1 LQKLSIAI
9 GIVLLVGA
17 LLPAALP
24 LWQVT
29 TLPTRLHNDEQARK
43 HLPATMPGGLA
54 VFDFDGDG
62 LLDIFVPNGGELP
75 SGLKTQAVHADRLFR
90 NRGRLQFEDVTAKS
104 GLAGKHYAFGA
115 SVGDYDG
122 DSRPDLLVSHLHGVT
137 LYRNKGDGAFED
149 VTKYSGLDRF
159 HQWAVGAA
167 WFDYDNDGDVDLY
180 VTSYVQWDAATEPE
194 CRTAGR
200 VDFCHPRY
208 YQPQPGALFR
218 NDGRGRFTDVSE
230 TAGIARHL
238 GKGMAAVV
246 ADFNGDKR
254 LDLFVTN
261 DKVPAFLFK
270 NVDGSRFE
278 EVAFDF
284 GIAVPADGKTVS
296 GMGADA
302 QDLDGDG
309 RPDLIYTALRDET
322 FPFHKGALEG
332 FDDAATSSRMG
343 PNSRAYS
350 GWGVVF
356 ADLDNDGRLD
366 IAAATSDALS
376 GKVDVSRAGPV
387 VWFRN
392 AGEGRF
398 DPARPLAQ
406 PAMHRGLVAADLDQD
421 GCLDL
426 VVSALD
432 SSPKVLRN
440 PCSNPKGPRAPRQWL
455 GSSAVGYASSL
466 WDVSSSLSSQP
477 PR

>member
-9 GIVLLVGA
+9 GLLGGA
-17 LLPAALP
+17 LVTAAPP

-29 TLPTRLHNDEQARK
+29 TLPTSLHNDERARK

-62 LLDIFVPNGGELP
+62 LLDIFVPNGGDLP
-75 SGLKTQAVHADRLFR
+75 SGLKTQTAHSDRLFR
-90 NRGRLQFEDVTAKS
+90 NRGRMQFEDLTAKS

-115 SVGDYDG
+115 AAGDYDG
-122 DSRPDLLVSHLHGVT
+122 DGRPDLLVSHLDGVT
-137 LYRNKGDGAFED
+137 LYRNAGGGVFEN
-149 VTKYSGLDRF
+149 VTTKSGLDHVRR
-159 HQWAVGAA
+159 WSVGAA
-167 WFDYDNDGDVDLY
+167 WFDYDGDGDLDLY
-180 VTSYVQWDAATEPE
+180 VTNYVRWDAANEPE

-200 VDFCHPRY
+200 IDFCHPRY
-208 YQPQPGALFR
+208 YDPQPGALFR
-218 NDGRGRFTDVSE
+218 NNGQGTFTDVSE
-230 TAGIARHL
+230 ASGIAQHL
-238 GKGMAAVV
+238 GKGMGVVV

-261 DKVPAFLFK
+261 DKLPAFLFR

-278 EVAFDF
+278 EVGFEV

-302 QDLDGDG
+302 QDLDADG
-309 RPDLIYTALRDET
+309 RPDVIYTALRDET
-322 FPFHKGALEG
+322 FPLYKGAPEG
-332 FDDAATSSRMG
+332 FIDVSAASRMG
-343 PNSRAYS
+343 PNSRPYS

-366 IAAATSDALS
+366 IVAASSDALS
-376 GKVDVSRAGPV
+376 GKVDPSRASAI

-398 DPARPLAQ
+398 DPAAPLAR
-406 PAMHRGLVAADLDQD
+406 PAMHRGLVAADLDRD

-440 PCSNPKGPRAPRQWL
+440 PCTNPKGPGARRQWL
-455 GSSAVGYASSL
+455 GSSAVGYASSV
-466 WDVSSSLSSQP
+466 WDVSSSPSSQP
-477 PR
+477 QR